1 MRNLPCYL
9 LSVSL
14 HTTLTDGS
22 EEKAIRYLNNNESKT
37 LTLYSIDTRDFIA
50 SGLVR
55 KKYDKTHAKSN
66 TESDTIHS
74 NSADVLLQR

>member
-14 HTTLTDGS
+14 HTTLTGGN

-37 LTLYSIDTRDFIA
+37 LTSYSSDTCDFIA
-50 SGLVR
+50 SGLV
-55 KKYDKTHAKSN
+55 KKNMIKHTAKSN
-66 TESDTIHS
+66 AESDTIHS
-74 NSADVLLQR
+74 SSADVLLQR